1 MSFWTIFALLSPKNP
16 KNQNV
21 EKMEK
26 NTWRYYH
33 FTTCTVNDNHM
44 MYGSWDMECDRQN
57 FLSFWTI
64 FWPFNPYPL
73 PTQKFKIL
81 IKWKKHLEVSSF
93 YKSVPKSII
102 ICYTVPVIRR
112 MTDVIFISHFGL
124 FFALLS
130 PLRAQ
135 KIKIKKKMKKTPG
148 DIIILDMCTK
158 NYDHMC
164 MVPKIW
170 CAMDGWMD
178 RQTGRWKRWHI
189 EVGGSLKNWNTP
201 TLKS

>member
-1 MSFWTIFALLSPKNP
+1 MEHSRHNFLSFWTIFALLSPKNP

-73 PTQKFKIL
+73 TTQKFKIL

-135 KIKIKKKMKKTPG
+135 KIKIKKKNE
-148 DIIILDMCTK
+148 K
-158 NYDHMC
+158 NAWRYHHFRH
-164 MVPKIW
+164 VYQKLW
-170 CAMDGWMD
+170 S
-178 RQTGRWKRWHI
+178 H
-189 EVGGSLKNWNTP
+189 VYGS
-201 TLKS
+201 